1 MVEAAAKIKIIIL
14 LNVAEAIAR
23 PIFLISCDCQWPI
36 ASKLARID
44 ALYGIEREVYGKPP
58 HARIRERQ
66 ARSTSLAV
74 AVAVWA
80 EKSRLQLLGQSEL
93 AKGLRYMLARWPALT
108 LAFDEGYIALDNNA
122 AEQALR
128 SVAVGCKN
136 YLFAG
141 SNLGLE
147 RATAFHAVI
156 ETAKLNR
163 LDPETYLRDALTRIA
178 D

>member
-1 MVEAAAKIKIIIL
+1 MH
-14 LNVAEAIAR
+14 
-23 PIFLISCDCQWPI
+23 
-36 ASKLARID
+36 
-44 ALYGIEREVYGKPP
+44 GKPP

-74 AVAVWA
+74 AVKVWA
-80 EKSRLQLLGQSEL
+80 EKSRLQLPGQSEL

-156 ETAKLNR
+156 ETAR
-163 LDPETYLRDALTRIA
+163 AVA
-178 D
+178 DRFESVGVP